1 MMERSYT
8 SKRKIFNDPIYGFI
22 TIPYEIVYDVI
33 QHPYFQR
40 LRRITQMGL
49 ASTVYNGAQ
58 HTRFMH
64 VLGAMHLMTRA
75 IAVVQ
80 SKGTEITED
89 EAKAAVLAILLHDI
103 GHGPFSHTLEFAIAN
118 GVSHEELSLLF
129 MHKLNSEFDGQ
140 LTLAIEI
147 FKGSYQ
153 KKFLHQLVSSQLDMD
168 RLDYLKRDSFFSGV
182 SEGVIGS
189 ERIITMLNVANDEL
203 VVEAKG
209 IYSIE
214 KFIIARRLMYWQVYL
229 HKTVIAA
236 EQLLISIMRRA
247 KHLASRGE
255 PLFGNP
261 DLLYFLISSYSL
273 DDFKSNPDL
282 LDKFAQLD
290 DYDVLGAIKMWQ
302 SHSDF
307 ILSKLCTMLIDR
319 KLPKIEIKKE
329 KISDETLKSL
339 HEKCSNSM
347 KISIEDASYFVMSNR
362 VANSAYSLETDKINI
377 LHKNGSIVD
386 VAEDADLLN
395 ISTLATP
402 VHKYFICYPKIL

>member
-1 MMERSYT
+1 MERSYT

-75 IAVVQ
+75 IAVIQ

-129 MHKLNSEFDGQ
+129 MHKLNLEFDGQ

-261 DLLYFLISSYSL
+261 DLLYFLTSSYSL

-339 HEKCSNSM
+339 REKCSNSM